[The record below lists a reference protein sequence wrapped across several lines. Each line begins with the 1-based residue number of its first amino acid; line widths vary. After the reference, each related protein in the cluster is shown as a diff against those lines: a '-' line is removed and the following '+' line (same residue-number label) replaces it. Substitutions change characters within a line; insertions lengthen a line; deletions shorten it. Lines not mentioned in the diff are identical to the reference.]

1 VETRQ
6 ILRSGITASALAHLS
21 LLALVIFFAE
31 VHPFGAVTAETIAVD
46 IVAPDEVADQHPTSK
61 SGSSDSGDPSAD
73 PSATGVN
80 TSASSAAAPST
91 AGAQPGASPSQAKTP
106 QTAAPPQQ
114 QAALSQPGAAPTP
127 QPGPDAS
134 TATSP
139 ATSPLATTPAPD
151 PASNPAP
158 SPALS
163 SAPSP
168 ASLAAPIPAPAAGRQ
183 ASAPPTAQ
191 SPTPVPAY
199 VPAQPDLSIK
209 YGVVLGLPL
218 DLPPDKHT
226 ETYDA
231 PAIESAD
238 LETSP
243 IAEFRRHIKTCSTL
257 PKEVGPADK
266 VAIKLRVMMAP
277 DGRLAADPQLIEG
290 TASVKGALLMKNAM
304 SALQSCQPYAMLPAD
319 KYNEWKVL
327 DLSFTPQ
334 DFGGAS

>member
-1 VETRQ
+1 METRQ

-46 IVAPDEVADQHPTSK
+46 IVAPDEVADRPPTSK
-61 SGSSDSGDPSAD
+61 SGSSDSFD

-91 AGAQPGASPSQAKTP
+91 AGAQPGASPSQTTPP
-106 QTAAPPQQ
+106 QTATPPQQQ
-114 QAALSQPGAAPTP
+114 QAALSQPSAASTP
-127 QPGPDAS
+127 QQGPDTS
-134 TATSP
+134 SATSP
-139 ATSPLATTPAPD
+139 ATNLLVTNPAPD
-151 PASNPAP
+151 PVSYPAP
-158 SPALS
+158 SS
-163 SAPSP
+163 
-168 ASLAAPIPAPAAGRQ
+168 ASLAAPTPAPATGRPV
-183 ASAPPTAQ
+183 SAAPTAQ
-191 SPTPVPAY
+191 SPAPVPAY
-199 VPAQPDLSIK
+199 LPAQPDLSVK

-231 PAIESAD
+231 PAIENAD
-238 LETSP
+238 LESSP

-257 PKEVGPADK
+257 PKEVGPSDK
-266 VAIKLRVMMAP
+266 VAIKLRVMMRP

-290 TASVKGALLMKNAM
+290 TASMKGALLMKNAI

>member
-46 IVAPDEVADQHPTSK
+46 IVAPDEVAEKPPNSK
-61 SGSSDSGDPSAD
+61 SGSSDSSSD

-80 TSASSAAAPST
+80 TSASSAAAPSP
-91 AGAQPGASPSQAKTP
+91 AGAQPDTSPSQTTTP
-106 QTAAPPQQ
+106 QTATPPQQ
-114 QAALSQPGAAPTP
+114 QAALSQPSAAPTP
-127 QPGPDAS
+127 QQAPD
-134 TATSP
+134 TSP
-139 ATSPLATTPAPD
+139 ATGSSISPLATSPL
-151 PASNPAP
+151 SNPA
-158 SPALS
+158 SGS
-163 SAPSP
+163 
-168 ASLAAPIPAPAAGRQ
+168 ASLAAPTPAPATARQ
-183 ASAPPTAQ
+183 VSAPPSAQ

-226 ETYDA
+226 DSYDA
-231 PAIESAD
+231 PALKNAD

-266 VAIKLRVMMAP
+266 VAIKLRVMMQP

-290 TASVKGALLMKNAM
+290 TASMKGALLMKNAI

-319 KYNEWKVL
+319 KYGEWKVL

>member
-46 IVAPDEVADQHPTSK
+46 IVAPDEVAEKPPTSK
-61 SGSSDSGDPSAD
+61 SGSSDSSFD

-80 TSASSAAAPST
+80 TSASSAAAPSP
-91 AGAQPGASPSQAKTP
+91 AGAQPGASPAQTTPP
-106 QTAAPPQQ
+106 QTATPPQQ
-114 QAALSQPGAAPTP
+114 QAALSQPSAAPTP
-127 QPGPDAS
+127 QQGPD
-134 TATSP
+134 TSAAP
-139 ATSPLATTPAPD
+139 SPLATNPAPD
-151 PASNPAP
+151 PVSNPAP
-158 SPALS
+158 SS
-163 SAPSP
+163 
-168 ASLAAPIPAPAAGRQ
+168 ASLAAPIPAPATGRQ
-183 ASAPPTAQ
+183 VSAAPTAQ

-226 ETYDA
+226 DSYDA
-231 PAIESAD
+231 PAIENAD
-238 LETSP
+238 LESSP

-257 PKEVGPADK
+257 PKEVGPSDK
-266 VAIKLRVMMAP
+266 VAIKLRVMMRP

-290 TASVKGALLMKNAM
+290 TASLKGALLMKNAM

>member
-46 IVAPDEVADQHPTSK
+46 IVAPDEVAEKPPTSK
-61 SGSSDSGDPSAD
+61 SGLSDSSFD

-80 TSASSAAAPST
+80 TSASSAAAASP
-91 AGAQPGASPSQAKTP
+91 AGSQPGASPSQ
-106 QTAAPPQQ
+106 TATPPQQ
-114 QAALSQPGAAPTP
+114 QAALSQPSAASTP
-127 QPGPDAS
+127 QQGPDAS
-134 TATSP
+134 A
-139 ATSPLATTPAPD
+139 ATSPLATSSLATNPAPN
-151 PASNPAP
+151 PVSNPAP
-158 SPALS
+158 SSAS
-163 SAPSP
+163 SS
-168 ASLAAPIPAPAAGRQ
+168 ASLAAPTPAPATGRQ
-183 ASAPPTAQ
+183 VSAAPPAQ
-191 SPTPVPAY
+191 SPMPVPAY
-199 VPAQPDLSIK
+199 VPAQPDLSVK

-226 ETYDA
+226 DTYDA
-231 PAIESAD
+231 PAIENAD
-238 LETSP
+238 LESSP
-243 IAEFRRHIKTCSTL
+243 IAEFRRHIRTCSTL
-257 PKEVGPADK
+257 PKEVGPSDK
-266 VAIKLRVMMAP
+266 VAIKLRVMMRP

>member
-1 VETRQ
+1 MLPAGRAASKHRLSTVETRQ

-46 IVAPDEVADQHPTSK
+46 IVAPDEVAEQPPNSK
-61 SGSSDSGDPSAD
+61 SGSSDSSFD

-80 TSASSAAAPST
+80 TSASSAAAPAP
-91 AGAQPGASPSQAKTP
+91 AGSQPGASPSQPT
-106 QTAAPPQQ
+106 TPPQQ
-114 QAALSQPGAAPTP
+114 QAALSQPSAPPTP
-127 QPGPDAS
+127 QQGPDAS
-134 TATSP
+134 S
-139 ATSPLATTPAPD
+139 ATSPLATSPAPI
-151 PASNPAP
+151 PVSNPAP
-158 SPALS
+158 SSAL
-163 SAPSP
+163 SP
-168 ASLAAPIPAPAAGRQ
+168 ASLAAPATGRQ
-183 ASAPPTAQ
+183 VSAPPPAQ
-191 SPTPVPAY
+191 SPAPAY

-226 ETYDA
+226 DSYDA
-231 PAIESAD
+231 PAIENAD
-238 LETSP
+238 LESSP

-257 PKEVGPADK
+257 PKEVGPSDK
-266 VAIKLRVMMAP
+266 VAIKLRVMMRP

-290 TASVKGALLMKNAM
+290 TASMKGALLMKNAI

-319 KYNEWKVL
+319 KYGEWKVL

>member
-1 VETRQ
+1 VEAQQ
-6 ILRSGITASALAHLS
+6 ILRSGITASAVVHLS

-46 IVAPDEVADQHPTSK
+46 IVAPDEGTEKASEQRPTSK
-61 SGSSDSGDPSAD
+61 SGSSDSLD

-80 TSASSAAAPST
+80 TSASSAAAPAP
-91 AGAQPGASPSQAKTP
+91 AGSQPGASPSQPT
-106 QTAAPPQQ
+106 TPPQQ
-114 QAALSQPGAAPTP
+114 QAALSQPSAAPTP

-134 TATSP
+134 SATSP
-139 ATSPLATTPAPD
+139 AATSPLATSPSTS
-151 PASNPAP
+151 PASNT
-158 SPALS
+158 LS
-163 SAPSP
+163 NP
-168 ASLAAPIPAPAAGRQ
+168 ASGSASIAAPIPAPATGRQ
-183 ASAPPTAQ
+183 ASPASSVEPPA
-191 SPTPVPAY
+191 PVPAY

-218 DLPPDKHT
+218 DLPQDKHSD
-226 ETYDA
+226 TYDA
-231 PAIESAD
+231 PAIENAD
-238 LETSP
+238 VASSP

-257 PKEVGPADK
+257 PKEVGPSDK
-266 VAIKLRVMMAP
+266 VAIKLRVMMRP

-290 TASVKGALLMKNAM
+290 TASAKGALLMQNAI

-319 KYNEWKVL
+319 KYSEWKVL

>member
-46 IVAPDEVADQHPTSK
+46 IVAAEEVAEKASDLPPTSK
-61 SGSSDSGDPSAD
+61 SEASDSFDLS
-73 PSATGVN
+73 SSGVR
-80 TSASSAAAPST
+80 TSASSAAAPSP
-91 AGAQPGASPSQAKTP
+91 AGSQPGASPAQTTP
-106 QTAAPPQQ
+106 PPQQQ
-114 QAALSQPGAAPTP
+114 QAALSQPGAAPAP
-127 QPGPDAS
+127 QQGPDAS
-134 TATSP
+134 S
-139 ATSPLATTPAPD
+139 ATSPLATDPAPD
-151 PASNPAP
+151 PVSDPAP
-158 SPALS
+158 SSALS
-163 SAPSP
+163 SVSSS
-168 ASLAAPIPAPAAGRQ
+168 ASLAAPAPATGRQ
-183 ASAPPTAQ
+183 VSAAPPAQ

-199 VPAQPDLSIK
+199 VPASPDLSIK

-218 DLPPDKHT
+218 DLPQDKHRD
-226 ETYDA
+226 TYDA
-231 PAIESAD
+231 PAIENAD
-238 LETSP
+238 LESSP

-257 PKEVGPADK
+257 PKEVGASDK
-266 VAIKLRVMMAP
+266 VAIKLRVMMRP

-290 TASVKGALLMKNAM
+290 TASAKGASLMHSAI

>member
-1 VETRQ
+1 
-6 ILRSGITASALAHLS
+6 

-46 IVAPDEVADQHPTSK
+46 IVAPDEVAEQPPTSK
-61 SGSSDSGDPSAD
+61 SGSSDSSFD

-91 AGAQPGASPSQAKTP
+91 AGAQPGASPSQT
-106 QTAAPPQQ
+106 TTPPQQ
-114 QAALSQPGAAPTP
+114 QAASSQPSAAPTP
-127 QPGPDAS
+127 QQGPDAS
-134 TATSP
+134 S
-139 ATSPLATTPAPD
+139 ATSPLATSPSTSPALSLL
-151 PASNPAP
+151 SNPAP
-158 SPALS
+158 SSALS
-163 SAPSP
+163 S
-168 ASLAAPIPAPAAGRQ
+168 ASLAAPTPAPATGRPV
-183 ASAPPTAQ
+183 SAAPTAQ
-191 SPTPVPAY
+191 SPAPVPAY

-226 ETYDA
+226 DSYDA
-231 PAIESAD
+231 PAIENAD
-238 LETSP
+238 LESSP

-266 VAIKLRVMMAP
+266 VAIKLRVMMRP

>member
-46 IVAPDEVADQHPTSK
+46 IVAPDEVAEQPPTSK
-61 SGSSDSGDPSAD
+61 SGSSDSSFD

-80 TSASSAAAPST
+80 TSASSAAAPSP
-91 AGAQPGASPSQAKTP
+91 AGSQPGASPSQT
-106 QTAAPPQQ
+106 TTPPQQ
-114 QAALSQPGAAPTP
+114 QAALSQPSAASTP
-127 QPGPDAS
+127 QQGPDAS
-134 TATSP
+134 S
-139 ATSPLATTPAPD
+139 ATSPLATSPSTSPAPGLL
-151 PASNPAP
+151 SNPAP
-158 SPALS
+158 SAALS
-163 SAPSP
+163 S
-168 ASLAAPIPAPAAGRQ
+168 ASLAAPIPAPATGRQ
-183 ASAPPTAQ
+183 ASAPPPAQ

-226 ETYDA
+226 DSYDA
-231 PAIESAD
+231 PAIENAD
-238 LETSP
+238 LESSP

-257 PKEVGPADK
+257 PKEVGPSDK
-266 VAIKLRVMMAP
+266 VAIKLRVMMRP

-290 TASVKGALLMKNAM
+290 TASMKGALLMKNAI
-304 SALQSCQPYAMLPAD
+304 SALQSCQPYAMLPSD
-319 KYNEWKVL
+319 KYGEWKVL